1 MAEIDVCPIAELP
14 PGTVRIVEARPLL
27 TIGVYNCDGE
37 LFALEDRCSHDDG
50 PLCEGD
56 FDCGERV
63 AVCPRH
69 GARFDITTGRALT
82 LPAYLPVETYP
93 VRVRDDGMVV
103 LDSTVYGLPYLPS
116 STAVGIHSDLPRKG
130 GGPDVT
136 DSSSTGSGGTSG

>member
-1 MAEIDVCPIAELP
+1 MAEVDVCPLAELP
-14 PGTVRIVEARPLL
+14 PGTVRIVEAAPLL

-82 LPAYLPVETYP
+82 LPAYIPVETYP
-93 VRVRDDGMVV
+93 VRLRDDGMVV
-103 LDSTVYGLPYLPS
+103 V
-116 STAVGIHSDLPRKG
+116 AVDAS
-130 GGPDVT
+130 
-136 DSSSTGSGGTSG
+136 